1 MFRLFFLRS
10 MEEKIIQELNA
21 WLENEIYYE
30 GVQLYEKYGSN
41 AYLKKFFC
49 EGTESH
55 RRTLLTQELTELLDV
70 TMATVKTKEES
81 RPDVVQILMREA
93 GSLMDERTALKERAR
108 VLIERKLDTEGDL
121 SEIALKIMQEIN
133 PRLDEIFGLRDFYDA
148 NGYLPET
155 AAVAVQSVTELLTR
169 RNTLRTYLSRTAKKG
184 SPKRQLWQSELFGIE
199 QKLKTI
205 DDAIQEQ

>member
-1 MFRLFFLRS
+1 MFRLFFLS
-10 MEEKIIQELNA
+10 PMEEKIIEEINA
-21 WLENEIYYE
+21 WLTDEIYYE
-30 GVQLYEKYGSN
+30 GVLLYDKYGSN
-41 AYLKKFFC
+41 AYLKKFFNH
-49 EGTESH
+49 GTESH
-55 RRTLLTQELTELLDV
+55 RRTLLTQELTELLE
-70 TMATVKTKEES
+70 KTKAALQAKADA
-81 RPDVVQILMREA
+81 RPNQIQTLMREA

-108 VLIERKLDTEGDL
+108 IIIERKLDTPSEL
-121 SEIALKIMQEIN
+121 SEIALRIMQCIN

-155 AAVAVQSVTELLTR
+155 AAVAVQSVTELINR

-205 DDAIQEQ
+205 DDAIQD

>member
-1 MFRLFFLRS
+1 
-10 MEEKIIQELNA
+10 MEEKIIEEITA
-21 WLENEIYYE
+21 WLENEMYYE
-30 GVQLYEKYGSN
+30 GVQLYQKYGSN
-41 AYLKKFFC
+41 AYLKKFFND
-49 EGTESH
+49 GTENH
-55 RRTLLTQELTELLDV
+55 RRNLLTTELKELL
-70 TMATVKTKEES
+70 TATVATVTAKEAA

-108 VLIERKLDTEGDL
+108 LIIERKIDTEAEL
-121 SEIALKIMQEIN
+121 SEIVLRIMQGIN

-155 AAVAVQSVTELLTR
+155 AAVAVQSVSELINR

-199 QKLKTI
+199 QKLKTLE
-205 DDAIQEQ
+205 DAVQD

>member
-1 MFRLFFLRS
+1 
-10 MEEKIIQELNA
+10 MEENIIDEVKA

-30 GVQLYEKYGSN
+30 GVQLYEKYGNN
-41 AYLKKFFC
+41 AYLKKFFS

-55 RRTLLTQELTELLDV
+55 RRTLLTQELKELLTA
-70 TMATVKTKEES
+70 TMATAQAKEVA
-81 RPDVVQILMREA
+81 RPDVVQVLMREA

-108 VLIERKLDTEGDL
+108 LIIERKIDTEAEL
-121 SEIALKIMQEIN
+121 SQIVLRIMKGIN

-155 AAVAVQSVTELLTR
+155 AAVAVQSVTELINR

-184 SPKRQLWQSELFGIE
+184 SAKRQLWQSELFGIE

-205 DDAIQEQ
+205 DDAIQD